1 MSQTSPAPTVRY
13 VARKAHNPRNGH
25 YHSLRVIA
33 REGSDGYEFAR
44 IRRERGGWNA
54 WAEDRDFDRLLKS
67 RVSRARTLEEAFDCA
82 KRALLEWER

>member
-1 MSQTSPAPTVRY
+1 MTQTSTAPAVRY

-44 IRRERGGWNA
+44 IRRERSGWNA
-54 WAEDRDFDRLLKS
+54 WADDSDFDRFLKS
-67 RVSRARTLEEAFDCA
+67 SVRSATSLQDALERA
-82 KRALLEWER
+82 KGALLEWEN